1 MKDKSYIEKSFIDDI
16 GFENIKSWLVK
27 QTSCKQNINYFE
39 KLCPIFNGDNLA
51 DGFSLTD
58 ELLKSTMRKEELV
71 IPKLSDMS
79 TAIKLLEKEDTI
91 LEVVQFEE
99 IRSMLSYYWKLK
111 KKLKGSQFKK
121 WKNRIPSIDNL
132 KYITTEINRVIDDQS
147 NIRDNASKELNKII
161 ISINKTEST
170 IQDKIKIEIE
180 KYSKL
185 GFLRDNKII
194 FRSGKIMLAVNSS
207 NKRKVKGVIDGFSS
221 TRQTCFIQ
229 PISLVELTNKLSELE
244 LDKKKEMIRVLR
256 ILTSKIAPNYNQID
270 IIYELIKLYDQHL
283 TKALFAYKINAIE
296 PIFSDSLILKNAINP
311 IFSLANKKYVPLNI
325 SLKKNDRTII
335 ISGPNSGGK
344 TVVIKSIGLYSVM
357 AQCGLYIP
365 ASNAELP
372 IFKSFL
378 SDIGDKQSIKDD
390 LSTFS
395 AHMKSISNIIQK
407 SNENSLIIIDEM
419 GTGTDPDI
427 GASLSISILNKLTDN
442 GSLNLC
448 TTHLNP
454 LKIWADENQS
464 SKNASM
470 EFDSQR
476 IEPTYILRVGAP
488 GSSYGIEIAERMG
501 LGRSII
507 KNASKSLNRES
518 FKMERLLS
526 EISNNHKKSLEELS
540 QLKNRK
546 KQITIKEDKLNSR
559 KEKLDKELADYKENS
574 LMEANEFLL
583 SYRKKIELMIE
594 NIKANNAS
602 KESIKEAKKYVSQNL
617 DKINN
622 AMEKNK
628 ITSGEKYI
636 IGQIIYINKF
646 EAEATILQIDQKTKK
661 AKVDIN
667 NKRVTI
673 NISDISKSITNKKES
688 SKNIVEKYNITP
700 LESLRID
707 VRGKRVDEA
716 IHEIEKFLDKVLL
729 TNYKTVDIL
738 HGKGTRALQEAIHE
752 HLNKITFIDKFNFAP
767 INEGGA
773 GITIVE
779 FL

>member
-1 MKDKSYIEKSFIDDI
+1 MKDKSLIETSFIDDI
-16 GFENIKSWLVK
+16 GFESIKSWLVK
-27 QTSCKQNINYFE
+27 NASCKQNINYFE
-39 KLCPIFNGDNLA
+39 QLYPIFNKDALA
-51 DGFSLTD
+51 NGFALTD
-58 ELLKSTMRKEELV
+58 ELLKSIIRKEELI

-79 TAIKLLEKEDTI
+79 IAVKLLEKEDTT
-91 LEVVQFEE
+91 LEVAQFEE
-99 IRSMLSYYWKLK
+99 IRNMLSYYWRLK
-111 KKLKGSQFKK
+111 KKFKGNQFKK

-132 KYITTEINRVIDDQS
+132 KYITTEIDRIIDDQS

-170 IQDKIKIEIE
+170 VQDKIKIELE

-207 NKRKVKGVIDGFSS
+207 NKKKVKGVIDGFSS

-244 LDKKKEMIRVLR
+244 LDKKKEISRVLR
-256 ILTSKIAPNYNQID
+256 ILTSKIAPSYHQID
-270 IIYELIKLYDQHL
+270 IIYELVKLYDQHL

-296 PIFSDSLILKNAINP
+296 PIFSDNLMLKDAVNP
-311 IFSLANKKYVPLNI
+311 IFNLANKKYIPLNI

-395 AHMKSISNIIQK
+395 AHMKSIANIIKQSDK
-407 SNENSLIIIDEM
+407 DSLIIIDEM

-454 LKIWADENQS
+454 LKIWADENKN

-476 IEPTYILRVGAP
+476 IEPTYILRVGSP

-501 LGRSII
+501 VDKNII
-507 KNASKSLNRES
+507 KNASKNLNRES

-526 EISNNHKKSLEELS
+526 EISNNHKKSLEELNR
-540 QLKNRK
+540 LKEKTKQIIIKEEKLKSSK
-546 KQITIKEDKLNSR
+546 KQ
-559 KEKLDKELADYKENS
+559 LDQELADYKENS
-574 LMEANEFLL
+574 LLEANSLL
-583 SYRKKIELMIE
+583 VSHRKKIELIIE
-594 NIKANNAS
+594 NIKTNKAN
-602 KESIKEAKKYVSQNL
+602 KESIKEAKEYVSQNL

-622 AMEKNK
+622 EIQKSKLTSDEKHV
-628 ITSGEKYI
+628 IGE
-636 IGQIIYINKF
+636 QVYINKF

-673 NISDISKSITNKKES
+673 DISDISKSITNKKKS
-688 SKNIVEKYNITP
+688 SEDIIEKYNITP

-707 VRGKRVDEA
+707 VRGKRVNEA

-738 HGKGTRALQEAIHE
+738 HGKGTGALQKAIHE
-752 HLNKITFIDKFNFAP
+752 HLNKMTFIDKFNFAP
-767 INEGGA
+767 INEGGT

>member
-1 MKDKSYIEKSFIDDI
+1 MKDKSFIEKSFIDDI
-16 GFENIKSWLVK
+16 GFEHIRSWLIK
-27 QTSCKQNINYFE
+27 HTSCKQNINYFE
-39 KLCPIFNGDNLA
+39 KLCPNFNKDYLT
-51 DGFSLTD
+51 DGFTLTD
-58 ELLKSTMRKEELV
+58 ELLRATTRKEELV
-71 IPKLSDMS
+71 IPKLSDIS
-79 TAIKLLEKEDTI
+79 SAIKLLNKENTT
-91 LEVVQFEE
+91 LEIVQFEE
-99 IRSMLSYYWKLK
+99 IRNMLSYYWKLK
-111 KKLKGSQFKK
+111 KKVKGNQFKK
-121 WKNRIPSIDNL
+121 WRNKIPSISNV
-132 KYITTEINRVIDDQS
+132 KYIKTEIDQIIDEQS

-161 ISINKTEST
+161 ISISKTEST
-170 IQDKIKIEIE
+170 IQDKIKIELR

-207 NKRKVKGVIDGFSS
+207 NKRKVKGIIDGFSS

-229 PISLVELTNKLSELE
+229 PISLVELTNTLSELE
-244 LDKKKEMIRVLR
+244 LDKRKEIARVLR
-256 ILTSKIAPNYNQID
+256 ILTSKIAPNYKEID
-270 IIYELIKLYDQHL
+270 VIYELIKLYDQHL

-296 PIFSDSLILKNAINP
+296 PIFSNNLMLKNAMNP

-365 ASNAELP
+365 ASNAKLP

-395 AHMKSISNIIQK
+395 AHMKSIANIIRK
-407 SNENSLIIIDEM
+407 SDENSLIIIDEM

-427 GASLSISILNKLTDN
+427 GASLSISILNNLTDN

-454 LKIWADENQS
+454 LKVWADENQN

-470 EFDSQR
+470 EFDSHR
-476 IEPTYILRVGAP
+476 IEPTYILRVGSP

-501 LGRSII
+501 LDKSII
-507 KNASKSLNRES
+507 KNASKSLNKES

-526 EISNNHKKSLEELS
+526 EISNNHKKSLEGLR
-540 QLKNRK
+540 QLKEK
-546 KQITIKEDKLNSR
+546 KRQIIIKEDKLNSR
-559 KEKLDKELADYKENS
+559 KEKLDEDIAKHKENALLES
-574 LMEANEFLL
+574 NEFLL
-583 SYRKKIELMIE
+583 SYRKKIELIIE
-594 NIKANNAS
+594 KIKANNAN
-602 KESIKEAKKYVSQNL
+602 KESIKEAKEYVSRNL
-617 DKINN
+617 DKIANT
-622 AMEKNK
+622 MTQSK
-628 ITSGEKYI
+628 INPNEKYI
-636 IGQIIYINKF
+636 IGQKIYIDKF
-646 EAEATILQIDQKTKK
+646 EAEATILQIDKK
-661 AKVDIN
+661 NKKVKVDIN

-673 NISDISKSITNKKES
+673 NITDITKSITNTEES
-688 SKNIVEKYNITP
+688 SKDIIENYNIEP

-707 VRGKRVDEA
+707 VRGKRVNEA
-716 IHEIEKFLDKVLL
+716 IYEIEKFLDKVLL

-738 HGKGTRALQEAIHE
+738 HGKGTGALQKAIHE
-752 HLNKITFIDKFNFAP
+752 HLNKMTFINKFNFAP
-767 INEGGA
+767 INQGGA
-773 GITIVE
+773 GITVVE